1 MPYNDFTIGRDV
13 SFQMTSPIGGPMTFR
28 NVTGFDAKP
37 QYNKIRSK
45 GLDGVNR
52 GAEIPDGWEGT
63 IQLDRADDSVKT
75 FFVNIEANYYAG
87 QNIGAGMINETIT
100 NPDRSTSQY
109 RYTGVVFSLADA
121 GSYKGDEKVTQTVNF
136 FAARCIKT
144 A

>member
-13 SFQMTSPIGGPMTFR
+13 SFQMTSPLGPMTFR
-28 NVTGFDAKP
+28 NVTSFDAKP

-45 GLDGVNR
+45 GLDGLNR

-63 IQLDRADDSVKT
+63 ISLDRADDAVKT

-87 QNIGAGMINETIT
+87 ANIGSGTINETIT
-100 NPDRSTSQY
+100 NPDRSVSQY
-109 RYTGVVFSLADA
+109 RYTGVVFSLSDA
-121 GSYKGDEKVTQTVNF
+121 GGYKGDEKVTQTVNF
-136 FAARCIKT
+136 FASRCIKV